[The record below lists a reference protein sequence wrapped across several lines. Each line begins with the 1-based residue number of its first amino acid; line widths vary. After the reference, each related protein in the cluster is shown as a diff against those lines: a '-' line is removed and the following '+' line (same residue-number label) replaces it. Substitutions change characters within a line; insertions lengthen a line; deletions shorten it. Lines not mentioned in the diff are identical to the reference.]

1 MFHVFGLSNAKYD
14 INLIKS
20 FLQPMLISL
29 RYIEPVVIKKANHYI
44 SFKFGDIKL
53 LEIMNYLGAATSL
66 DSFLKAYKTLETKGF
81 FPTNGSVLLT
91 KCKTQNCLRTMRF
104 TVNCEVVILSNQS
117 KRSMST

>member
-1 MFHVFGLSNAKYD
+1 
-14 INLIKS
+14 
-20 FLQPMLISL
+20 
-29 RYIEPVVIKKANHYI
+29 
-44 SFKFGDIKL
+44 
-53 LEIMNYLGAATSL
+53 MNYLGAATSL

-91 KCKTQNCLRTMRF
+91 KCKTQNCLRMMRF